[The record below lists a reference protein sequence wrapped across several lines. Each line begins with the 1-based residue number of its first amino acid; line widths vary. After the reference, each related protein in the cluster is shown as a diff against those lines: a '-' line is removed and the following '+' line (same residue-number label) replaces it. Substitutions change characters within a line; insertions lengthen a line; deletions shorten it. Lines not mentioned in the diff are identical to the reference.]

1 MSDVFVALA
10 DTSRRQLLEA
20 LAKKPGQ
27 SVNDLVALTKL
38 GQPTVSKHLK
48 TLREANLV
56 SVKVSGSNRFYSVN
70 EKPLTEVTAYLHK
83 LGANDAAD
91 EGLVAVGELL
101 GELLSSSA
109 SWVGEFVA
117 NNTNIET
124 DPREIGKEL
133 GRKLFDAK
141 QAAEV
146 GGKKVADKVVTKAK
160 TVVKRKPKA

>member
-1 MSDVFVALA
+1 MSDVFAALA
-10 DTSRRQLLEA
+10 DASRRQLLEA

-48 TLREANLV
+48 TLREAKLV

-70 EKPLTEVTAYLHK
+70 EKPLTEVSAYLHK

-101 GELLSSSA
+101 GELLASSA

-124 DPREIGKEL
+124 DPKEIGKEL
-133 GRKLFDAK
+133 GRKLYDAK
-141 QAAEV
+141 EAAETS
-146 GGKKVADKVVTKAK
+146 GKKVADKVVTKAK